1 MPRQILISLFIIFFS
16 AHSFSQMQYVQ
27 QDDDFLLIRYTSL
40 KKNKYAKKR
49 FDGKIEA
56 GFLKYQLTTIQV
68 DPTPGWKG
76 YNLNEEQNGI
86 NLNGIY
92 GINLN
97 DFFAGV
103 GLGYLYFEGIHG
115 GAIFTDLMYVPTIRK
130 SQISPLLNLKI
141 GFNHIWNQYEHGK
154 TSALEEIG
162 VGIYYRFDW
171 RKNEGLFLQT
181 GVLMTQQ
188 ALLIPIRLGFR
199 F

>member
-1 MPRQILISLFIIFFS
+1 MPRQLLISLFIIFYS
-16 AHSFSQMQYVQ
+16 VSGFSQMQFIR
-27 QDDDFLLIRYTSL
+27 DDEFLLLNYPGL

-49 FDGKIEA
+49 FDGKAEA
-56 GFLKYQLTTIQV
+56 GFLKFQLTTIQV
-68 DPTPGWKG
+68 DPAPGWKG

-92 GINLN
+92 GMNLN

-115 GAIFTDLMYVPTIRK
+115 GAIFTDLMFVPTIRK

-154 TSALEEIG
+154 TSAMEEIG
-162 VGIYYRFDW
+162 IGVFYRFDW
-171 RKNEGLFLQT
+171 RKSEGVYLQT
-181 GVLMTQQ
+181 GVLLTQQ
-188 ALLIPIRLGFR
+188 ALLIPLRLGFR